1 MDWEE
6 IMRGRRFPHF
16 FILIAAICGFVGG
29 AAGQTVS
36 PASGDPG
43 TVATSPAS
51 VAPTAKAAQKPAGSA
66 IVASVQN
73 GNGSQDNWTQQD
85 QPVSLGEMAR
95 RARAQKNSQAK
106 AVRIFDDENMP
117 RAPISAGE
125 KAPDFSGQGAGSSSS
140 GKVTILDFWATWC
153 GPCRHALPGL
163 KQLQAMYGASQV
175 EVVSISEDEDEAA
188 WSSFVAQNQM
198 NWTQRLD
205 SNHQIMRQYGAS
217 ALPTYV
223 LIGKDGTVLQQYVG
237 DDPAEP
243 IAERMGPDLK
253 RSLEGKS

>member
-1 MDWEE
+1 VLLDWEE
-6 IMRGRRFPHF
+6 IMRGKHFPHF
-16 FILIAAICGFVGG
+16 FILIAASCGFVGT
-29 AAGQTVS
+29 AAGQTAS
-36 PASGDPG
+36 PASADPG
-43 TVATSPAS
+43 TVATSSSSLVPA
-51 VAPTAKAAQKPAGSA
+51 AKASQKAPSA
-66 IVASVQN
+66 ASVQ
-73 GNGSQDNWTQQD
+73 NGSQDNWTQQD

-125 KAPDFSGQGAGSSSS
+125 KAPDFSGQGGGSSSS

-163 KQLQAMYGASQV
+163 KQLQAMYGGREV

-237 DDPAEP
+237 DDPDQP
-243 IAERMGPDLK
+243 IVERMGPDLK